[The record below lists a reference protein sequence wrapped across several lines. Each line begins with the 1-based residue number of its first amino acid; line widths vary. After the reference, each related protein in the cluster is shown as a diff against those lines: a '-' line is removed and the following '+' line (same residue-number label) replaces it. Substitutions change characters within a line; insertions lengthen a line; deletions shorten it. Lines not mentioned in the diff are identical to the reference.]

1 MDIFP
6 GVPVTI
12 SPREAIHDVAQQR
25 VYEWRAAIA
34 RAALDAVARFLQ
46 TYLAT
51 SQARA
56 DYIQYALGPGLPFRY
71 ASVKTLVDSRETK
84 NIGPF
89 QSAYILETLAYDFA
103 VTGRTVEKSRDFP
116 YSALTL
122 SVVAVERALQRW
134 TTGEYI
140 KPASSDKEAKK
151 KDAFSQE
158 ARAESTRS
166 YLRAIANLRET
177 TWIQIMQGA
186 EDRAAA
192 DAAHDMDD
200 MGLLED
206 DGLQDERAVVDESD
220 DDEE

>member
-134 TTGEYI
+134 TT
-140 KPASSDKEAKK
+140 
-151 KDAFSQE
+151 E